1 MGMLVVVRLDEASE
15 LITLLKEKLLSSLA
29 KDEGFGLVS
38 LLELKLII
46 SLKGFDLVAEKLEI
60 MVDIVHL
67 LARMVS
73 L

>member
-1 MGMLVVVRLDEASE
+1 MLVVVRLDEASE

>member
-1 MGMLVVVRLDEASE
+1 MLVVLGLDEASE

-29 KDEGFGLVS
+29 KDEGFGLIS

>member
-1 MGMLVVVRLDEASE
+1 MLVVVCLDEASE

-29 KDEGFGLVS
+29 KDEGFGLIS

-46 SLKGFDLVAEKLEI
+46 SLKGFDLMSEKLEI

-67 LARMVS
+67 LTRMVS